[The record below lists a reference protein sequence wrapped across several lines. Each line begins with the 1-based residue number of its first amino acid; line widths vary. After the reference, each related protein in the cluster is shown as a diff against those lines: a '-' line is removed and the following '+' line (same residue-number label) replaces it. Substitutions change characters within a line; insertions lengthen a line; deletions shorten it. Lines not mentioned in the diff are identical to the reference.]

1 MQFQIVRNTVMGQR
15 VTGGGGGEDKRFVQ
29 NIQANENKEGNLKK
43 VLKDLRKEVRG
54 SGRANAKAMD
64 MKVFSLERF
73 LHFLKFM

>member
-43 VLKDLRKEVRG
+43 VLNFVKI
-54 SGRANAKAMD
+54 
-64 MKVFSLERF
+64 
-73 LHFLKFM
+73 